1 MCYCY
6 KKDQITVDFTGTS
19 NQINRPINS
28 VFNYTYAYACYALKC
43 AIDPTAPN
51 NDGSFRPVKIIAP
64 EGTVVNPSRGI
75 TAAGRRGGG
84 AGTAS
89 PVRVARG
96 GRGAHNLACCRR
108 RSVAVCNTAM
118 NTTASTLII
127 K

>member
-1 MCYCY
+1 MRKKITDIPDGKYEDEMLVDGFDHPLRIKCSIAI

-64 EGTVVNPSRGI
+64 EGTIVNPRRP
-75 TAAGRRGGG
+75 APVWGRHLTGHYIP
-84 AGTAS
+84 T
-89 PVRVARG
+89 
-96 GRGAHNLACCRR
+96 
-108 RSVAVCNTAM
+108 
-118 NTTASTLII
+118 
-127 K
+127 